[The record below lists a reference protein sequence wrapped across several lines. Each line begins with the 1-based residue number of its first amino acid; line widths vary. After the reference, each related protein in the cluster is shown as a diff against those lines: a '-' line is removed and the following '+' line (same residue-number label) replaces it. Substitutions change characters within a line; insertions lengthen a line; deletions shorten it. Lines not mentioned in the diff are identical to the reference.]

1 MIRIRN
7 LLMRRA
13 ACGVRRVAA
22 MTTEAPFHS
31 GETVRFRIGGPIMV
45 VVEDR
50 GGTILCA

>member
-1 MIRIRN
+1 
-7 LLMRRA
+7 MRHAACGMRHA

-22 MTTEAPFHS
+22 KTTEAPFQP
-31 GETVRFRIGGPIMV
+31 GETVQFRIGGPIMV